1 MTEVLLVIEASSVVL
16 SIFLPSAFFC
26 SMPISSMNAPR
37 VPDPSSREMT
47 AMLFAASK
55 LDAAEDGATEEGAA
69 EGEGVVDELAVL
81 APQPANAVSA
91 IAEIKAAEIIFFIL
105 NKLLYSFC
113 SFILWIVFSLKNK
126 RKV

>member
-1 MTEVLLVIEASSVVL
+1 
-16 SIFLPSAFFC
+16 
-26 SMPISSMNAPR
+26 
-37 VPDPSSREMT
+37 
-47 AMLFAASK
+47 MLFAASK